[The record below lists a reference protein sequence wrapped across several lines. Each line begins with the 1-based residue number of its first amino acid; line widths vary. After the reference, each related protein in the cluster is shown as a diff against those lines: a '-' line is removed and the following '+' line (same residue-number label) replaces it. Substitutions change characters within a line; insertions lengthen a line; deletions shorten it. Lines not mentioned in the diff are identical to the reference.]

1 MLRFVRHTATV
12 FRFLDK
18 CVADLS
24 SPAQTVDNFRLA
36 TRIHALQVIVVRL
49 QAGNNSAF
57 AGSWNKG
64 F

>member
-1 MLRFVRHTATV
+1 MIRFVRHTVTV

-36 TRIHALQVIVVRL
+36 TRIHALQVTAVKF
-49 QAGNNSAF
+49 QEGNNSAF
-57 AGSWNKG
+57 AGSWN
-64 F
+64 

>member
-1 MLRFVRHTATV
+1 MIRFVRHTATV

-36 TRIHALQVIVVRL
+36 TRIHALQVIVLKL

>member
-36 TRIHALQVIVVRL
+36 TRIHALQVTPGKS
-49 QAGNNSAF
+49 QAGNNSVI
-57 AGSWNKG
+57 AGSGN
-64 F
+64 

>member
-36 TRIHALQVIVVRL
+36 TRIHALQVTAVKL
-49 QAGNNSAF
+49 QEGNNSVF
-57 AGSWNKG
+57 AGSGN
-64 F
+64 